1 VRRFITTG
9 APGSGKSATLAL
21 LAGSAQVV
29 REAATDVNEAMS
41 AAGIARPEVDPGF
54 LSRIVSVQRER
65 RLAVVAELQLHDR
78 SVFCTL
84 ALARFLGLG
93 APRALDEEL
102 RATRGWFEPRVFF
115 FEPLGFITST
125 PVRRITY
132 ADALRFGEVHRAVY
146 QEHGF
151 DLVRVPAAPPAA
163 RAALICSLISS

>member
-1 VRRFITTG
+1 
-9 APGSGKSATLAL
+9 
-21 LAGSAQVV
+21 
-29 REAATDVNEAMS
+29 
-41 AAGIARPEVDPGF
+41 
-54 LSRIVSVQRER
+54 
-65 RLAVVAELQLHDR
+65 
-78 SVFCTL
+78 
-84 ALARFLGLG
+84 
-93 APRALDEEL
+93 
-102 RATRGWFEPRVFF
+102 VFF